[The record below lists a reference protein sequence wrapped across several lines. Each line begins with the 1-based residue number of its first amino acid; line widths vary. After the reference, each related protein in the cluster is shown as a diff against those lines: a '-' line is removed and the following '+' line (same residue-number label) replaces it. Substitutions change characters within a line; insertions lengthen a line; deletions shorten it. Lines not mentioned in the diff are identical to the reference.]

1 MLCHVSFRFKYSL
14 KRSKVKVTVTI
25 RQNSRNSQVERVKGQ
40 DYCPTQFIMKVH
52 VHLYI
57 WLRKRETFLLAL
69 WKFKSILC
77 IGPGY
82 RKVLFTWDWGG
93 VCKAIMSFIN
103 LDISLNVLCWH
114 KKTLLSEIF
123 ISFDYNF
130 FIFVTGVKKRVIKS
144 FFRYVKK
151 IPYVSRKIAEEKTKI
166 RAELE
171 GSINNGV
178 DKYIISL
185 PSKGLTKVS

>member
-1 MLCHVSFRFKYSL
+1 
-14 KRSKVKVTVTI
+14 
-25 RQNSRNSQVERVKGQ
+25 
-40 DYCPTQFIMKVH
+40 
-52 VHLYI
+52 
-57 WLRKRETFLLAL
+57 
-69 WKFKSILC
+69 
-77 IGPGY
+77 
-82 RKVLFTWDWGG
+82 
-93 VCKAIMSFIN
+93 
-103 LDISLNVLCWH
+103 
-114 KKTLLSEIF
+114 
-123 ISFDYNF
+123 
-130 FIFVTGVKKRVIKS
+130 VTGVKKRVIKS